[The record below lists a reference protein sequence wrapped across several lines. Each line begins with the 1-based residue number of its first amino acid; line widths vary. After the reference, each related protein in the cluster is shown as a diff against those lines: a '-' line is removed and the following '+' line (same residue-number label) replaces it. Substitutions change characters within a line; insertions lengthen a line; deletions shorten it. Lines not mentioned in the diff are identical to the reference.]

1 MARQTSTITIPRDLL
16 SEKEGIVLLRKKTY
30 DQLLSK
36 LFKQE
41 MALKRLKE
49 EIKVNKIIAQG
60 EKELKQGKTII
71 ASSSKSALKKYLC
84 QKR

>member
-1 MARQTSTITIPRDLL
+1 MAKHTSTITIPRNLL

-41 MALKRLKE
+41 MALKKLKE
-49 EIKVNKIIAQG
+49 EMKVNKIIAQG

-71 ASSSKSALKKYLC
+71 APSSKSALKKYLC

>member
-1 MARQTSTITIPRDLL
+1 MAKHTSTITIPRELF

-30 DQLLSK
+30 DRLLSK

-41 MALKRLKE
+41 MALKKLKE
-49 EIKVNKIIAQG
+49 EMKVNKIIAQG
-60 EKELKQGKTII
+60 EKELNQGKTII

>member
-1 MARQTSTITIPRDLL
+1 RQTSTITIPRDLL